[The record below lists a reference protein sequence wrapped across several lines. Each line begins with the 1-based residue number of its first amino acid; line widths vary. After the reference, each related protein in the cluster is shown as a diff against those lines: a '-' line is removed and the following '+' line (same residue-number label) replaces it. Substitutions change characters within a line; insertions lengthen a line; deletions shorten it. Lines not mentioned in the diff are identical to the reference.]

1 VAEEQIGSGRRSVL
15 SVPASEARM
24 IAKALRAGADEVV
37 LDLEDAVAP
46 DRKDHARGVL
56 ATFPWEDHG
65 DDLPLLAVRVNAP
78 RTPWCHRDIEAV
90 AGAQIPVAS
99 LVLPK
104 VESRADVGFVERLLD
119 GVEEAGSRPLAVQ
132 ALVETARGL
141 AWLDDVVSDV
151 ERLSSLILGYADL
164 AASLGRG
171 PGFPADAWLVAQERV
186 LTAAR
191 SANLEAVDGP
201 HLGVAADEAFS
212 TAVERSAALG
222 FDAKWAI
229 HPRQVP
235 ALNAAFQPSAE
246 EIAGAH
252 AVLRVLE
259 EGHRAGRGAVRL
271 EGDLVDEAMAVG
283 ARRVLAKAR
292 A

>member
-1 VAEEQIGSGRRSVL
+1 MIAEKTGAGRRSVL
-15 SVPASEARM
+15 SVPASDERK
-24 IAKALRAGADEVV
+24 IGTALRAGADEVV

-46 DRKDHARGVL
+46 DQKDRAREVL
-56 ATFPWEDHG
+56 AMFPWG
-65 DDLPLLAVRVNAP
+65 DYGDLPLLAVRVNAP
-78 RTPWCHRDIEAV
+78 RTPWCHRDVEAV
-90 AGAQIPVAS
+90 ARGEVPAAS
-99 LVLPK
+99 IVLPK

-119 GVEEAGSRPLAVQ
+119 GVEPAGSRPLAVQ

-141 AWLDDVVSDV
+141 TRLDDVVSDV

-164 AASLGRG
+164 AASLGRRA
-171 PGFPADAWLVAQERV
+171 GFPADAWLVTQERV
-186 LTAAR
+186 LVAAR
-191 SANLEAVDGP
+191 SAGLEAVDGP
-201 HLGVAADEAFS
+201 HLGVHADEAFS
-212 TAVERSAALG
+212 TAIERAVASG

-246 EIAGAH
+246 EIARAR
-252 AVLRVLE
+252 AVLRALD
-259 EGHRAGRGAVRL
+259 EGHREGRGAVGL
-271 EGDLVDEAMAVG
+271 DGALVDEAMAVA